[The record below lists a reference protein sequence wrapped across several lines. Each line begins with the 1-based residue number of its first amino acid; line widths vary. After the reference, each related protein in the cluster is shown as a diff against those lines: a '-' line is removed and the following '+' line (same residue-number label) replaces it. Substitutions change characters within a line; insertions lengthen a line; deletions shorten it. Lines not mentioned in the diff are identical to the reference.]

1 MERGSTVLKM
11 MVCKVSILQISV
23 LMRQKLQHQNGAFVI
38 PIDGPIP
45 VGFEIPGTIR
55 YVQTSPVVTF
65 VFNFAGNLCEDKV
78 FSLCLFLTTSILHL
92 HDCME

>member
-1 MERGSTVLKM
+1 MY
-11 MVCKVSILQISV
+11 CNVSIIQISV

-55 YVQTSPVVTF
+55 YVKTSPVVTTLQETC
-65 VFNFAGNLCEDKV
+65 AV
-78 FSLCLFLTTSILHL
+78 FSLCLFLTTSITPLYGVASRYL
-92 HDCME
+92 FPFS

>member
-1 MERGSTVLKM
+1 MY
-11 MVCKVSILQISV
+11 CNVSILQISV

-55 YVQTSPVVTF
+55 YMKTSPVVTTLQETCAKIEF
-65 VFNFAGNLCEDKV
+65 FLSVSS
-78 FSLCLFLTTSILHL
+78 SLLLLLH
-92 HDCME
+92 CME